1 MLLPCSHTY
10 FSLDDKRNRF
20 KTRRMIAH
28 VYNNKQCHWH
38 KQFVNWWVDNGKT
51 DFSSEEISFAT
62 ICKHFYFFNYYF
74 LKKGD
79 WISCAMQM
87 EPHKGNKMPEDAISI
102 LKTAL
107 AGKISPSKT
116 EGKSFFSR
124 KKVSSS
130 TSSNMHIKT
139 QR

>member
-1 MLLPCSHTY
+1 
-10 FSLDDKRNRF
+10 
-20 KTRRMIAH
+20 
-28 VYNNKQCHWH
+28 
-38 KQFVNWWVDNGKT
+38 
-51 DFSSEEISFAT
+51 
-62 ICKHFYFFNYYF
+62 
-74 LKKGD
+74 
-79 WISCAMQM
+79 MQM